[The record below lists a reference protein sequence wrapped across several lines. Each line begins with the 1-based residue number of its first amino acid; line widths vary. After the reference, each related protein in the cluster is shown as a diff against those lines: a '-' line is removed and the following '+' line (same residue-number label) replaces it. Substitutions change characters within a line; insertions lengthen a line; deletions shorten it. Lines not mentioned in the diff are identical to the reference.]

1 MLTLKTFSLI
11 TVTDTDLEAVT
22 SVKLIRKL
30 YNNYEL
36 DTMVNEFV
44 TPLEKKEENEFVD
57 AIMGTSVM
65 RHAMSFLLQKGK
77 VVVLRLRTAHLQLKL
92 CNFI

>member
-1 MLTLKTFSLI
+1 MIS
-11 TVTDTDLEAVT
+11 VSETDLE
-22 SVKLIRKL
+22 SVNSISKMRLL

-57 AIMGTSVM
+57 AIMASSVM
-65 RHAMSFLLQKGK
+65 RHAMSFLQQKGIGCAK
-77 VVVLRLRTAHLQLKL
+77 RMLEMIL
-92 CNFI
+92 